1 MVRILF
7 RYNIEQCQFK
17 TKSLMTHFLSLTV
30 HLFCLDIN
38 TRLLFRTEEEL
49 ISEVEFAIPHIW
61 TEHKYRNAED
71 RNAHSVASRRLKQ
84 KSMFYKE
91 IMADDIKQLVFD
103 AIWNPTCKMVKEV
116 DPATKEISF
125 LILKR

>member
-1 MVRILF
+1 
-7 RYNIEQCQFK
+7 
-17 TKSLMTHFLSLTV
+17 MTHFLSLTV

-38 TRLLFRTEEEL
+38 TRLLFGTEEEL
-49 ISEVEFAIPHIW
+49 SVEVEFAIPHIW

-71 RNAHSVASRRLKQ
+71 RNTHRVASHRLKQ
-84 KSMFYKE
+84 KSMFYNE
-91 IMADDIKQLVFD
+91 ITADDIKSLVYD
-103 AIWNPTCKMVKEV
+103 AIWNPTFKTIKEV